1 MIAKVLVEINN
12 INVDKTFD
20 YIVPFKYI
28 EKIKIGMRVKVPFA
42 SRELEGFVL
51 DLVNSTDDNYEL
63 KEIISIV
70 DEEPILN
77 NELLHL
83 GQFMSKKYF
92 STLISCYQTMLPK
105 ALKAQNKT
113 TINKKMIKYVE
124 LCSNSFP
131 KLKPNQEKIV
141 EYLRINGKV
150 KKEEVN
156 KISVSGVNTL
166 IKNGIIIESLI
177 EEYRLVTKD
186 INKEKETFKLTV
198 EQQEA
203 KNKILSQTQSS
214 VFLLH
219 GVTGSGKTVVYMEIV
234 EEMLN
239 RGKDSIFLVPE
250 ISLTPQMVYHFKSRF
265 GDEVAVLHSRLS
277 EGEKYDEYRK
287 IVEGKVHIVVGARS
301 AVFAPF
307 KNLGAIIIDE
317 EHTTSY
323 KQDNNPKYS
332 AIEIA
337 IERAKNNNAIVILG
351 SATPSLETY
360 ARSIKGLYTLVEL
373 KHRVNTNNLPLVEIV
388 DMSKEKHRG
397 SIFSSRLITEV
408 NKRLE
413 KHEQI
418 ILLLNRRGYS
428 SFITC
433 SNCGYTAKCPHCDI
447 TLTYHK
453 TSNTLRCHYCGYADK
468 MNDICPS
475 CGEKAI
481 KTLGTG
487 TEKVEEE
494 IKKVFNAR
502 VVRMDLD
509 TTSKK
514 GSHEKIITAFKN
526 HEYDI
531 LLGTQMIAK
540 GLDFSNVTLV
550 GVINADTSLMIPN
563 YRSNEYTFQLLMQ
576 TAGRSGRGEK
586 NGSVIIQTFNPEH
599 YAITLASKHDYIDFF
614 KQEME
619 VRRKLSYPPYY
630 YLIYIKVIGK
640 DYNKISIES
649 NKIASI
655 LTRELKNSKILGPTT
670 CSVFKLNGLFRFG
683 IIIKYKKEEK
693 MEEVLQSLVNH
704 YKGSQTVKVD
714 IDVNPNNF
722 ERYVNF

>member
-20 YIVPFKYI
+20 YIVPFEYI
-28 EKIKIGMRVKVPFA
+28 ENIKIGMRVKVPFA

-70 DEEPILN
+70 DTEPILN

-83 GQFMSKKYF
+83 GKFMSKKYF

-219 GVTGSGKTVVYMEIV
+219 GVTGSGKTIVYMEIV

-413 KHEQI
+413 EHEQI

-433 SNCGYTAKCPHCDI
+433 SNCGYTAKCPHCNI

-704 YKGSQTVKVD
+704 YKGNQTVKVD

-722 ERYVNF
+722 

>member
-20 YIVPFKYI
+20 YIVPFEYI
-28 EKIKIGMRVKVPFA
+28 ENIKIGMRVKVPFA

-70 DEEPILN
+70 DTEPILN

-186 INKEKETFKLTV
+186 INKEKETFKLTI

-413 KHEQI
+413 EHEQI

-586 NGSVIIQTFNPEH
+586 KGSVIIQTFNPEH

-704 YKGSQTVKVD
+704 YKGNQTVKVD

-722 ERYVNF
+722 

>member
-1 MIAKVLVEINN
+1 MIAKILVEINN

-28 EKIKIGMRVKVPFA
+28 ENIKIGMRVKVPFA
-42 SRELEGFVL
+42 NRELEGFVL

-70 DEEPILN
+70 DAEPILN

-83 GQFMSKKYF
+83 GKFMSKKYF

-105 ALKAQNKT
+105 ALKAQNRT
-113 TINKKMIKYVE
+113 NINKKMIKYVE
-124 LCSNSFP
+124 LCSNSFS

-186 INKEKETFKLTV
+186 INEKETFKLTV

-219 GVTGSGKTVVYMEIV
+219 GVTGSGKTIVYMEIV

-307 KNLGAIIIDE
+307 KNIGAIIIDE

-413 KHEQI
+413 NHEQI

-502 VVRMDLD
+502 VIRMDLD

-540 GLDFSNVTLV
+540 GLDFDNVTLV
-550 GVINADTSLMIPN
+550 GVINADTSLLIPN

-586 NGSVIIQTFNPEH
+586 KGSVIIQTFNPEH

-704 YKGSQTVKVD
+704 YKGNQTVKVD
-714 IDVNPNNF
+714 IDINPNNF
-722 ERYVNF
+722 

>member
-20 YIVPFKYI
+20 YIVPFEYI
-28 EKIKIGMRVKVPFA
+28 ENIKIGMRVKVPFA

-70 DEEPILN
+70 DTEPILN

-83 GQFMSKKYF
+83 GKFMSKKYF

-198 EQQEA
+198 EQKEA

-413 KHEQI
+413 EHEQI

-468 MNDICPS
+468 MNDICSS

-704 YKGSQTVKVD
+704 YKGNQTVKVD

-722 ERYVNF
+722 

>member
-131 KLKPNQEKIV
+131 KLKANQEKIV

-413 KHEQI
+413 DHEQI

-704 YKGSQTVKVD
+704 YKGNQTVKVD

-722 ERYVNF
+722 

>member
-20 YIVPFKYI
+20 YIVPFEYI
-28 EKIKIGMRVKVPFA
+28 ENIKIGMRVKVPFA

-70 DEEPILN
+70 DTEPILN

-277 EGEKYDEYRK
+277 KGEKYDEYRK

-413 KHEQI
+413 EHEQI

-704 YKGSQTVKVD
+704 YKGNQTVKVD

-722 ERYVNF
+722 

>member
-20 YIVPFKYI
+20 YIVPFEYI
-28 EKIKIGMRVKVPFA
+28 ENIKIGMRVKVPFA

-70 DEEPILN
+70 DTEPILN

-186 INKEKETFKLTV
+186 INKEKEAFKLTA
-198 EQQEA
+198 EQQKA

-413 KHEQI
+413 EHEQI

-640 DYNKISIES
+640 DYNKISVES

-704 YKGSQTVKVD
+704 YKGNQTVKID

-722 ERYVNF
+722 

>member
-20 YIVPFKYI
+20 YIVPFEYI
-28 EKIKIGMRVKVPFA
+28 ENIKIGMRVKVPFA

-70 DEEPILN
+70 DTEPILN

-83 GQFMSKKYF
+83 GKFMSKKYF

-105 ALKAQNKT
+105 ALKAQNRT
-113 TINKKMIKYVE
+113 NINKKMIKYVE

-141 EYLRINGKV
+141 EYLRVNGKV

-198 EQQEA
+198 EQKEA

-397 SIFSSRLITEV
+397 SIFSERLITEV

-502 VVRMDLD
+502 VIRMDLD
-509 TTSKK
+509 TTSRK

-586 NGSVIIQTFNPEH
+586 KGSVIIQTFNPEH

-640 DYNKISIES
+640 DYNKISVES

-704 YKGSQTVKVD
+704 YKGNQTVKVD

-722 ERYVNF
+722 

>member
-20 YIVPFKYI
+20 YIVPFEYI

-70 DEEPILN
+70 DTEPILN

-413 KHEQI
+413 EHEQI

-514 GSHEKIITAFKN
+514 GSQEKIITAFKN

-586 NGSVIIQTFNPEH
+586 KGSVIIQTFNPEH

-704 YKGSQTVKVD
+704 YKGNQTVKVD
-714 IDVNPNNF
+714 IDINPNNF
-722 ERYVNF
+722 

>member
-141 EYLRINGKV
+141 GYLRINGKV

-413 KHEQI
+413 EHEQI

-704 YKGSQTVKVD
+704 YKGNQTVKVD

-722 ERYVNF
+722 

>member
-20 YIVPFKYI
+20 YIVPFEYI
-28 EKIKIGMRVKVPFA
+28 ENIKIGMRVKVPFA

-70 DEEPILN
+70 DTEPILN

-198 EQQEA
+198 EQQEV

-413 KHEQI
+413 EHEQI

-586 NGSVIIQTFNPEH
+586 KGSVIIQTFNPEH

-704 YKGSQTVKVD
+704 YKGNQTVKVD
-714 IDVNPNNF
+714 IDINPNNF
-722 ERYVNF
+722 

>member
-20 YIVPFKYI
+20 YIVPFEYI

-51 DLVNSTDDNYEL
+51 DLVNNADDNYEL

-70 DEEPILN
+70 DEKPILN

-198 EQQEA
+198 EQKEA

-413 KHEQI
+413 EHEQI

-475 CGEKAI
+475 CGERAI

-586 NGSVIIQTFNPEH
+586 KGSVIIQTFNPEH

-704 YKGSQTVKVD
+704 YKGNQTVKVD

-722 ERYVNF
+722 

>member
-20 YIVPFKYI
+20 YIVPFEYI

-70 DEEPILN
+70 DTEPILN

-186 INKEKETFKLTV
+186 INKEKEAFKLTV

-413 KHEQI
+413 EHEQI

-586 NGSVIIQTFNPEH
+586 KGSVIIQTFNPEH

-640 DYNKISIES
+640 DYNKISVES

-704 YKGSQTVKVD
+704 YKGNQTVKVD

-722 ERYVNF
+722 

>member
-20 YIVPFKYI
+20 YIVPFEYI
-28 EKIKIGMRVKVPFA
+28 ENIKIGMRVKVPFA

-70 DEEPILN
+70 DTEPILN

-186 INKEKETFKLTV
+186 INKEKETFKLTA
-198 EQQEA
+198 EQQKA

-413 KHEQI
+413 EHEQI

-640 DYNKISIES
+640 NYNKISVES

-704 YKGSQTVKVD
+704 YKGNQTVKVD

-722 ERYVNF
+722 

>member
-20 YIVPFKYI
+20 YIVPFEYI
-28 EKIKIGMRVKVPFA
+28 ENIKIGMRVKVPFA

-70 DEEPILN
+70 DTEPILN

-113 TINKKMIKYVE
+113 SINKKMIKYVE

-186 INKEKETFKLTV
+186 INKEKETFKLTI

-234 EEMLN
+234 EEILN

-413 KHEQI
+413 EHEQI

-586 NGSVIIQTFNPEH
+586 KGSVIIQTFNPEH

-704 YKGSQTVKVD
+704 YKGNQTVKVD

-722 ERYVNF
+722 

>member
-105 ALKAQNKT
+105 ALKEQNKT
-113 TINKKMIKYVE
+113 TINKKKIKYVE
-124 LCSNSFP
+124 LCSNFFP

-413 KHEQI
+413 EHEQI

-704 YKGSQTVKVD
+704 YKGNQTVKVD

-722 ERYVNF
+722 

>member
-20 YIVPFKYI
+20 YIVPFEYI

-70 DEEPILN
+70 DTEPILN

-83 GQFMSKKYF
+83 GKFMSKKYF

-413 KHEQI
+413 EHEQI

-640 DYNKISIES
+640 DYNKISVES

-704 YKGSQTVKVD
+704 YKGNQTVKVD
-714 IDVNPNNF
+714 IDINPNNF
-722 ERYVNF
+722 

>member
-20 YIVPFKYI
+20 YIVLFKYI

-70 DEEPILN
+70 DTEPILN

-413 KHEQI
+413 EHEQI

-704 YKGSQTVKVD
+704 YKGNQTVKVD
-714 IDVNPNNF
+714 IDINPNNF
-722 ERYVNF
+722 

>member
-20 YIVPFKYI
+20 YIVPFEYI
-28 EKIKIGMRVKVPFA
+28 ENIKIGMRVKVPFA

-70 DEEPILN
+70 DEKPILN

-307 KNLGAIIIDE
+307 ENLGAIIIDE

-413 KHEQI
+413 EHEQI

-704 YKGSQTVKVD
+704 YKGNQTVKVD

-722 ERYVNF
+722 

>member
-20 YIVPFKYI
+20 YIVPFEYI

-70 DEEPILN
+70 DTEPILN

-413 KHEQI
+413 EHEQI

-487 TEKVEEE
+487 TEKVEEK

-599 YAITLASKHDYIDFF
+599 YAITLASKHDYIAFF

-704 YKGSQTVKVD
+704 YKGNQTVKVD

-722 ERYVNF
+722 

>member
-113 TINKKMIKYVE
+113 TINKKKIKYVE

-397 SIFSSRLITEV
+397 SIFSSKLITEV

-413 KHEQI
+413 EHEQI

-514 GSHEKIITAFKN
+514 GSHEKIISAFKN

-586 NGSVIIQTFNPEH
+586 KGSVIIQTFNPEH

-640 DYNKISIES
+640 DYNKISVES

-704 YKGSQTVKVD
+704 YKGNQTVKVD

-722 ERYVNF
+722 

>member
-70 DEEPILN
+70 DTEPILN

-83 GQFMSKKYF
+83 GKFMSKKYF

-198 EQQEA
+198 EQKEA

-413 KHEQI
+413 EHEQI

-586 NGSVIIQTFNPEH
+586 KGSVIIQTFNPEH

-640 DYNKISIES
+640 DYNKISVES

-704 YKGSQTVKVD
+704 YKGNQTVKVD

-722 ERYVNF
+722 

>member
-20 YIVPFKYI
+20 YIVPFEYI
-28 EKIKIGMRVKVPFA
+28 ENIKIGMRVKVPFA

-51 DLVNSTDDNYEL
+51 DLVNSTDNNYEL

-70 DEEPILN
+70 DTEPILN

-113 TINKKMIKYVE
+113 SINKKMIKYVE

-234 EEMLN
+234 EEILN

-413 KHEQI
+413 EHEQI

-586 NGSVIIQTFNPEH
+586 KGSVIIQTFNPEH
-599 YAITLASKHDYIDFF
+599 YAITFASKHDYIDFF

-704 YKGSQTVKVD
+704 YKGNQTVKVD

-722 ERYVNF
+722 

>member
-51 DLVNSTDDNYEL
+51 NLVNSTDDNYEL

-704 YKGSQTVKVD
+704 YKGNQTVKVD

-722 ERYVNF
+722 

>member
-413 KHEQI
+413 DHEQI

-468 MNDICPS
+468 MNYICPS

-704 YKGSQTVKVD
+704 YKGNQTVKVD

-722 ERYVNF
+722 

>member
-20 YIVPFKYI
+20 YIVPFEYI
-28 EKIKIGMRVKVPFA
+28 ENIKIGMRVKVPFA

-51 DLVNSTDDNYEL
+51 DLVNNADDNYEL

-70 DEEPILN
+70 DAEPILN

-413 KHEQI
+413 EHEQI

-704 YKGSQTVKVD
+704 YKGNQTVKVD
-714 IDVNPNNF
+714 IDINPNNF
-722 ERYVNF
+722 

>member
-113 TINKKMIKYVE
+113 TINKKKIKYVE
-124 LCSNSFP
+124 LCSNFFP

-704 YKGSQTVKVD
+704 YKGNQTVKVD

-722 ERYVNF
+722 

>member
-20 YIVPFKYI
+20 YIVPFEYI

-51 DLVNSTDDNYEL
+51 DLVNSVDDNYEL

-70 DEEPILN
+70 DAEPILN

-83 GQFMSKKYF
+83 GKFMSKKYF

-113 TINKKMIKYVE
+113 SINKKMIKYVE

-265 GDEVAVLHSRLS
+265 GDEVAVLHSRLN

-413 KHEQI
+413 EHEQI

-468 MNDICPS
+468 MNDICSS

-494 IKKVFNAR
+494 IRKVFNAR

-586 NGSVIIQTFNPEH
+586 KGSVIIQTFNPEH

-630 YLIYIKVIGK
+630 YLTYIKVIGK
-640 DYNKISIES
+640 DYNKISVES

-704 YKGSQTVKVD
+704 YKGNQTVKVD
-714 IDVNPNNF
+714 IDINPNNF
-722 ERYVNF
+722 

>member
-186 INKEKETFKLTV
+186 INKEKETFKLTA

-397 SIFSSRLITEV
+397 SIFSSKLITEV

-704 YKGSQTVKVD
+704 YKGNQTVKVD

-722 ERYVNF
+722 

>member
-20 YIVPFKYI
+20 YIVPFEYI
-28 EKIKIGMRVKVPFA
+28 ENIKIGMRVKVPFA

-51 DLVNSTDDNYEL
+51 DLVNSTDNNYEL

-70 DEEPILN
+70 DTEPILN

-113 TINKKMIKYVE
+113 SINKKMIKYVE

-219 GVTGSGKTVVYMEIV
+219 GVTGSGKTIVYMEIV
-234 EEMLN
+234 EEILN

-413 KHEQI
+413 EHEQI

-586 NGSVIIQTFNPEH
+586 KGSVIIQTFNPEH
-599 YAITLASKHDYIDFF
+599 YAITFASKHDYIDFF

-704 YKGSQTVKVD
+704 YKGNQTVKVD

-722 ERYVNF
+722 

>member
-113 TINKKMIKYVE
+113 TINKKKIKYVE

-150 KKEEVN
+150 KKEEVS

-704 YKGSQTVKVD
+704 YKGNQTVKVD

-722 ERYVNF
+722 

>member
-20 YIVPFKYI
+20 YIVPFEYI
-28 EKIKIGMRVKVPFA
+28 ENIKIGMRVKVPFA

-51 DLVNSTDDNYEL
+51 DLVNNADDNYEL

-70 DEEPILN
+70 DTEPILN

-265 GDEVAVLHSRLS
+265 GDDVAVLHSRLS

-413 KHEQI
+413 EHEQI

-494 IKKVFNAR
+494 IKKAFNAR

-586 NGSVIIQTFNPEH
+586 KGSVIIQTFNPEH

-704 YKGSQTVKVD
+704 YKGNQTVKVD

-722 ERYVNF
+722 

>member
-413 KHEQI
+413 EHEQI

-468 MNDICPS
+468 MNYICPS

-704 YKGSQTVKVD
+704 YKGNQTVKVD

-722 ERYVNF
+722 

>member
-704 YKGSQTVKVD
+704 YKGNQTVNVD

-722 ERYVNF
+722 

>member
-42 SRELEGFVL
+42 NRELEGFVL

-599 YAITLASKHDYIDFF
+599 YAITLASKHDYFDFF

-640 DYNKISIES
+640 DYNKISLES

-704 YKGSQTVKVD
+704 YKGNQTVKVD

-722 ERYVNF
+722 

>member
-1 MIAKVLVEINN
+1 MIAKILVEINN

-20 YIVPFKYI
+20 YIVPFEYI
-28 EKIKIGMRVKVPFA
+28 ENIKIGMRVKVPFA

-51 DLVNSTDDNYEL
+51 DLVNNADDNYEL

-70 DEEPILN
+70 DEKPILN

-397 SIFSSRLITEV
+397 NIFSSRLITEV

-413 KHEQI
+413 EHEQI

-586 NGSVIIQTFNPEH
+586 KGSVIIQTFNPEH

-704 YKGSQTVKVD
+704 YKGNQTVKVD

-722 ERYVNF
+722 

>member
-51 DLVNSTDDNYEL
+51 NLVNNADDNYEL

-502 VVRMDLD
+502 VVRMDLY

-599 YAITLASKHDYIDFF
+599 YAITLASKHDYFDFF

-704 YKGSQTVKVD
+704 YKGNQTVKVD

-722 ERYVNF
+722 